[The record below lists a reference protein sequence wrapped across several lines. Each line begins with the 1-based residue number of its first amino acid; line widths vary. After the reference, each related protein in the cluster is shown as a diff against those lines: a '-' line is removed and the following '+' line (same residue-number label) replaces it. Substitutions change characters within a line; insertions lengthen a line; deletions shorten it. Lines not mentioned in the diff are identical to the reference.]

1 MPKNYNFKENWYEVI
16 VPLLNTVKVKNAIK
30 KGVLGYMNNSVN
42 PDIKFSSY
50 KHIYDYFNDKNG
62 ECYFNKNSSPADYSS
77 FSVDHQMDWE
87 DTLIDTLEQ
96 HNMIKPFTWDN
107 YDDEKK
113 SNTNPELEYE
123 EYRDDYLDPIL
134 EPFINNYKKTHIDS
148 YCLRGGCHW
157 WNPTFCLTLANIVM
171 PNEKWRP
178 KSSEYHTTI
187 VNSDNTKI
195 FDILYFN
202 EYDVSFGGDLAY
214 ENSSMTLDEIRERNT
229 KENTLNREKK
239 VNHCP
244 QSEIYNTTFNHLY
257 DDLNEIEA
265 NITKMET
272 TLEGFSGLFLNK
284 TYDDEE
290 KGYTMYKFEQTIID
304 ELFPNAMFDICID
317 YKDLHTVITTKKKV
331 KLIQT
336 FDCYCYSDSIQMK
349 NIFVIQST
357 KPMTRRYII
366 NELIKQDF
374 KLECNHYFLESID
387 VNNDGII
394 EWYAGS

>member
-30 KGVLGYMNNSVN
+30 KGVLGYMNNSIN

-50 KHIYDYFNDKNG
+50 KHIYDYLNKHG
-62 ECYFNKNSSPADYSS
+62 ECYLNKNSSPADYSS
-77 FSVDHQMDWE
+77 CISDHQMDWE
-87 DTLIDTLEQ
+87 NDLIDTLEQ
-96 HNMIKPFTWDN
+96 HNMIKPFPWDN

-113 SNTNPELEYE
+113 SKTNPELEYE

-171 PNEKWRP
+171 PNEKWSP

-244 QSEIYNTTFNHLY
+244 QSEIYNTTFNQLF

-265 NITKMET
+265 NIIKMET
-272 TLEGFSGLFLNK
+272 TLEGFGGLFLNK

-290 KGYTMYKFEQTIID
+290 KAYTMYKFEQTLID
-304 ELFPNAMFDICID
+304 ELFPNALFDICID

-336 FDCYCYSDSIQMK
+336 FDCYCYSDSIHMK
-349 NIFVIQST
+349 NIFVIKST

-374 KLECNHYFLESID
+374 KLECNHHFLESID

-394 EWYAGS
+394 EWYAGN